1 MQMTT
6 LKAHRY
12 ANKQRKPGED
22 YEVRA
27 SDVRLLRALG
37 WVKPKAPE
45 PEPPAEPP
53 RHDLGTLTAADRPKR
68 AYRRR
73 DMTAERAA

>member
-12 ANKQRKPGED
+12 GGKQNRPGD
-22 YEVRA
+22 LIEVRS
-27 SDVRLLRALG
+27 SDVRLVRAMG
-37 WVKPKAPE
+37 WAKDAPTSD
-45 PEPPAEPP
+45 PDAPAVPA
-53 RHDLGTLTAADRPKR
+53 RHDLATVTAAKPKR

-73 DMTAERAA
+73 DMTAEA